1 MKIKATDTKFNKN
14 TTININ
20 KGYIIPLVKE
30 EKKDVDAKRKSNNG
44 VRLFSGVSKI
54 KTLERVYEEESFLKR
69 VYLLNNEYTIKTNPF
84 QTFILLYQIRKNW
97 LQKEENIRYLINILF
112 LIIGVCISLKH

>member
-1 MKIKATDTKFNKN
+1 MKIKATDTKFNKD

-20 KGYIIPLVKE
+20 KGYIVETVKE
-30 EKKDVDAKRKSNNG
+30 SKTNKW
-44 VRLFSGVSKI
+44 VRLLNTLCKI

-69 VYLLNNEYTIKTNPF
+69 VYLLNNEYTIKINPF

-97 LQKEENIRYLINILF
+97 LQKEENIRYLIKILF
-112 LIIGVCISLKH
+112 LIIGVCISIIGVIINI

>member
-1 MKIKATDTKFNKN
+1 MVIKEDKDRRSIISKGCISKELRNQYDGENKVDWLSIYRDKIQ
-14 TTININ
+14 
-20 KGYIIPLVKE
+20 
-30 EKKDVDAKRKSNNG
+30 
-44 VRLFSGVSKI
+44 
-54 KTLERVYEEESFLKR
+54 TLERVYEEDIFLKR
-69 VYLLNNEYTIKTNPF
+69 VYLVNNEYIIKTNPF